1 MKDRESRQITG
12 DEASPAF
19 RLPAE
24 EAFGGESPNRLAAR
38 GASRGSVDISVV
50 IVNWNTR
57 ELLLDC
63 VASLIEQTRAS
74 TLEIIVVDNDSRDGS
89 MEALAE
95 RFPQV
100 ISIRNPDNLGF
111 SKANNQG
118 LRIARGRY
126 LCLVNSDVKA
136 LDGVLDKLRAFMEAQ
151 PDVGAVAPRTVGG
164 DLKLRK
170 NCREYP
176 SIRNAL
182 CQAVFLD
189 QLFPSVGAFRGRDLR
204 DYDYATTRE
213 IEVLSG
219 CFLMVRRAVIEKVGM
234 LDERFFIYSEDV
246 DWCKRIRAGGWKV
259 VYLPSAEAIHYGGSS
274 STVERVLFNREMLKA
289 NLQYWRKHHGR
300 AATLLF
306 WALQILGATL
316 RAVGW
321 SVLTLIGLGHGRC
334 RAQAIEYWR
343 MLQWLITGGF
353 HLAAA

>member
-1 MKDRESRQITG
+1 MRFQMKDSGSSPIAEHDTS
-12 DEASPAF
+12 AST
-19 RLPAE
+19 R
-24 EAFGGESPNRLAAR
+24 SLA
-38 GASRGSVDISVV
+38 VDISVV

-74 TLEIIVVDNDSRDGS
+74 TLEIIVVDNASRDGS
-89 MEALAE
+89 MEAFAE

-100 ISIRNPDNLGF
+100 ISIRNQDNLGF

-136 LDGVLDKLRAFMEAQ
+136 LDGVLDKLRAFMEDQ

-176 SIRNAL
+176 TIRNAF
-182 CQAVFLD
+182 CQAIFLD
-189 QLFPSVGAFRGRDLR
+189 QLFPSVRAFRGRSLR
-204 DYDYATTRE
+204 DFDYGTTQE

-219 CFLMVRRAVIEKVGM
+219 CFIMVRRVVIETVGM

-259 VYLPSAEAIHYGGSS
+259 VFLPSAEAIHYGGSS
-274 STVERVLFNREMLKA
+274 STVERVLFNREMMKA

-300 AATLLF
+300 SATLLF
-306 WALQILGATL
+306 WAIQIFGTAL

-321 SVLTLIGLGHGRC
+321 SVLTLFRLGHSRC
-334 RAQAIEYWR
+334 RDQAIEYWR
-343 MLQWLITGGF
+343 ILKWLLTGGLQ
-353 HLAAA
+353 LAAA

>member
-1 MKDRESRQITG
+1 MNDSELSPISEH
-12 DEASPAF
+12 EASATYRP
-19 RLPAE
+19 
-24 EAFGGESPNRLAAR
+24 LA
-38 GASRGSVDISVV
+38 VDISVV

-57 ELLLDC
+57 DLLLDC
-63 VASLIEQTRAS
+63 VSSLMEQTRVS
-74 TLEIIVVDNDSRDGS
+74 TLEIIVVDNASLDNSI
-89 MEALAE
+89 EALVE
-95 RFPQV
+95 RFPAV
-100 ISIRNPDNLGF
+100 ISIRNQDNLGF

-136 LDGVLDKLRAFMEAQ
+136 LDGVLDKLRAFMEDH
-151 PDVGAVAPRTVGG
+151 PEVGAVAPRTVGG
-164 DLKLRK
+164 DLKLRE

-176 SIRNAL
+176 TIRNAF

-189 QLFPSVGAFRGRDLR
+189 QLFPSVRAFRGRDLR
-204 DYDYATTRE
+204 DYDYATTQE

-219 CFLMVRRAVIEKVGM
+219 CFLMVRRVVIEMVGM

-259 VYLPSAEAIHYGGSS
+259 VFLPSAEAIHYAGSS
-274 STVERVLFNREMLKA
+274 STVERVLFNREMMKA

-306 WALQILGATL
+306 WSIQILGTAL

-321 SVLTLIGLGHGRC
+321 SVLILIRLDHRRC
-334 RAQAIEYWR
+334 RDQAIGYWR
-343 MLQWLITGGF
+343 MLQWLLRYGLQF
-353 HLAAA
+353 AAA